1 LPASQQSA
9 SNGTIDMP
17 KELKITLRFY
27 PGTDD
32 ELIAWLSELNLS
44 YGKKGEAIKA
54 AMRRGLEQTSGVTPD
69 FLDAGSL
76 LADIRQ
82 TIETTLQ
89 KSLGTFTGCVPIN
102 NSPLNEIKREKKLSI
117 HSDHW

>member
-1 LPASQQSA
+1 
-9 SNGTIDMP
+9 MP
-17 KELKITLRFY
+17 NELKITLRFY

-32 ELIAWLSELNLS
+32 ELIAWLNELDLP

-54 AMRRGLEQTSGVTPD
+54 AMRCGLKQTSRVTPD
-69 FLDAGSL
+69 PLDAGTL

-82 TIETTLQ
+82 IIETTIQ
-89 KSLGTFTGCVPIN
+89 NSLGTFTGCAPID
-102 NSPLNEIKREKKLSI
+102 NSQLDEIKREKKLSI

>member
-1 LPASQQSA
+1 
-9 SNGTIDMP
+9 MP
-17 KELKITLRFY
+17 NELKITLRFY

-32 ELIAWLSELNLS
+32 ELIAWLSDLNLP

-54 AMRRGLEQTSGVTPD
+54 AMRRGLEPASKVTPD
-69 FLDAGSL
+69 PLDAGSL

-82 TIETTLQ
+82 TIETTIQ
-89 KSLGTFTGCVPIN
+89 NSLGTFTGCAPID
-102 NSPLNEIKREKKLSI
+102 SSQLNEIKREKKLSI

>member
-1 LPASQQSA
+1 LPLSQQSA

-17 KELKITLRFY
+17 NELKITLRFY

-32 ELIAWLSELNLS
+32 ELIAWLSELNLP

-54 AMRRGLEQTSGVTPD
+54 AMRRGLDQAD
-69 FLDAGSL
+69 RLDAGSL

-89 KSLGTFTGCVPIN
+89 KSLGTFTGCAQIE
-102 NSPLNEIKREKKLSI
+102 NSQPGGVEREKKLSI

>member
-1 LPASQQSA
+1 
-9 SNGTIDMP
+9 MP
-17 KELKITLRFY
+17 NELKITLRFY

-32 ELIAWLSELNLS
+32 ELIAWLSELDLP

-54 AMRRGLEQTSGVTPD
+54 AMRRGLDQAVRVSPD
-69 FLDAGSL
+69 PLDAGSL

-89 KSLGTFTGCVPIN
+89 KSLGTFTGCAQIE
-102 NSPLNEIKREKKLSI
+102 NSQPGGVEREKKLSI